1 MTTFPC
7 EPPRTIKLESKTE
20 VTVKMEVEVE
30 LNMKLRLLKVLDRVT
45 NAPSSKLSSYGLLS
59 QVLYASLINQ

>member
-1 MTTFPC
+1 
-7 EPPRTIKLESKTE
+7 
-20 VTVKMEVEVE
+20 MEVEVE